1 MVKANQEIRKAA
13 KEAGIYLWQIADRL
27 GYQDSNFS
35 KMLRYELP
43 KEKQEQVMAA
53 IVDIKSE
60 EIRKF
65 KEGDH

>member
-27 GYQDSNFS
+27 GYQDSNFC

-43 KEKQEQVMAA
+43 KEKQEQIMA
-53 IVDIKSE
+53 IIT
-60 EIRKF
+60 EIQM
-65 KEGDH
+65 EG